1 MRLAGGCGTVSIG
14 GGLAARRGEVIGA
27 WKAALGASAVLAAG
41 AGPLA
46 APAAAATAA
55 PVERASATAV
65 SILTP
70 AGREASGTS
79 PVFAWEAPVATRD
92 YRFPDDGSL
101 LRIGRVTA
109 SAERGS
115 GDAILATGSVVL
127 RSVELFGG
135 MLRVDVVRTR
145 ASLRATDGA
154 VADESVSHLVHVRL
168 DGDPIELAAGKKL
181 WVKGWGYAVVDDPVA
196 RGDSTSAGETLAG
209 LRLHLTSAHSGL
221 PAGTDIVLGGVH
233 ADLEHIP
240 TAPAPD
246 PGGSGGGGTTGTLPD
261 RQVNPPRKHR
271 RGIRQPPTA
280 PRHGG
285 RQGKP
290 GNRHHGHAPRPPAP
304 VIHPVTP
311 PLHAAHGTG
320 ARAAI
325 VRAALAQVGWPYVWG
340 GESRTEGGFDCSG
353 LVDHAYAAAGY
364 QLPGRPTADVLW
376 AMSVP
381 LDPADLRPGD
391 LVFLGARSRLVH
403 HVGLYAGG
411 GWVIAAPHHGALVS
425 VEPLAAV
432 PWDGFGRI
440 LRAPRGRILSVRV
453 IRGSDRRPV
462 SRSGPQAQ
470 VTANA
475 VRTPDVEPTAAAAP
489 AVHRSAP
496 PPAPPRRRHHVDRL
510 AVLPRED
517 YRNWAVSLLASFR
530 GAGR

>member
-1 MRLAGGCGTVSIG
+1 M
-14 GGLAARRGEVIGA
+14 AARRGEVIGA

-65 SILTP
+65 AILTP
-70 AGREASGTS
+70 ARSAASGIST
-79 PVFAWEAPVATRD
+79 VFAWETPVAMRG

-109 SAERGS
+109 SAERGP
-115 GDAILATGSVVL
+115 GDAMVATGSVVL

-135 MLRVDVVRTR
+135 MLRIDIVRAR
-145 ASLRATDGA
+145 ASLRAGDGA
-154 VADESVSHLVHVRL
+154 VADTSVSHVVNVRL
-168 DGDPIELAAGKKL
+168 DGDPVELVPGKKL

-196 RGDSTSAGETLAG
+196 REDSTGAGDTLAG
-209 LRLHLTSAHSGL
+209 LRLHLTSARAGL
-221 PAGTDIVLGGVH
+221 PAGTDILLGQVH
-233 ADLEHIP
+233 ADLEHIA

-246 PGGSGGGGTTGTLPD
+246 PGGSGGSDTTGTLPD
-261 RQVNPPRKHR
+261 RQANPPRKHR
-271 RGIRQPPTA
+271 RGMRQPPTD

-285 RQGKP
+285 HQGKP
-290 GNRHHGHAPRPPAP
+290 GNRHHPHAPRPPAP
-304 VIHPVTP
+304 VTHPVTP
-311 PLHAAHGTG
+311 PLHAVHGAG

-340 GESRTEGGFDCSG
+340 GESRMEGGFDCSG
-353 LVDHAYAAAGY
+353 LVDHAYEAAGY

-381 LDPADLRPGD
+381 VDPSDLRAGD
-391 LVFLGARSRLVH
+391 LVFLGARSGLVH

-411 GWVIAAPHHGALVS
+411 GWVIAAPHRGALVS
-425 VEPLAAV
+425 VERLAAV

-440 LRAPRGRILSVRV
+440 LRAPRGRIVSVRV
-453 IRGSDRRPV
+453 LRGSDHRPV
-462 SRSGPQAQ
+462 SRPGPEAH
-470 VTANA
+470 VTARA
-475 VRTPDVEPTAAAAP
+475 VRTPDAEPTTAPTP
-489 AVHRSAP
+489 AVHQSAP
-496 PPAPPRRRHHVDRL
+496 PPAPRRRRHHVEHL

-517 YRNWAVSLLASFR
+517 YRHWAASLLASFR

>member
-1 MRLAGGCGTVSIG
+1 MR
-14 GGLAARRGEVIGA
+14 A

-41 AGPLA
+41 AGSLA
-46 APAAAATAA
+46 APAAGATAS

-65 SILTP
+65 AILTP
-70 AGREASGTS
+70 ARRAASGIPT
-79 PVFAWEAPVATRD
+79 VFAWETPVAMRG

-115 GDAILATGSVVL
+115 GDAMVATGSVVL

-135 MLRVDVVRTR
+135 MLRVDVVRAR

-154 VADESVSHLVHVRL
+154 VADGSVSHLVHVRL
-168 DGDPIELAAGKKL
+168 DGDPIELVPGKKL

-196 RGDSTSAGETLAG
+196 REDSTGAGDTLAG

-221 PAGTDIVLGGVH
+221 PAGTDIVLGRVH
-233 ADLEHIP
+233 ADLEHIA

-246 PGGSGGGGTTGTLPD
+246 PGGSGGSGATGTLPD
-261 RQVNPPRKHR
+261 RQVNLPRKQR
-271 RGIRQPPTA
+271 RGARPAPTA

-290 GNRHHGHAPRPPAP
+290 GSRQHGHAPRPPAP

-311 PLHAAHGTG
+311 PLQAAHGAG

-353 LVDHAYAAAGY
+353 LVDHAYARAGY

-391 LVFLGARSRLVH
+391 LVFLGARSGLVH

-425 VEPLAAV
+425 IEPLAAV

-440 LRAPRGRILSVRV
+440 LRAPRGRIVSVRLLG
-453 IRGSDRRPV
+453 GSDRRQVP
-462 SRSGPQAQ
+462 RPGPEAH

-475 VRTPDVEPTAAAAP
+475 LRTPDPAPITARTP
-489 AVHRSAP
+489 AVHQSAP
-496 PPAPPRRRHHVDRL
+496 VPAPPRRRHHVERL
-510 AVLPRED
+510 VALPRED
-517 YRNWAVSLLASFR
+517 FRHWTVSLLASFR

>member
-27 WKAALGASAVLAAG
+27 WKAALGASAILAAG

-46 APAAAATAA
+46 APAAASTAP
-55 PVERASATAV
+55 PVERASAAAV
-65 SILTP
+65 TILTP
-70 AGREASGTS
+70 AGREAGGIP
-79 PVFAWEAPVATRD
+79 PVFAWEAPVAMRG

-101 LRIGRVTA
+101 LQIGRVTS

-135 MLRVDVVRTR
+135 VLRVDVVRAR
-145 ASLRATDGA
+145 ASLRGSDGT
-154 VADESVSHLVHVRL
+154 VADTSVTHLVHVRL
-168 DGDPIELAAGKKL
+168 DGEPIELVPGKKL

-196 RGDSTSAGETLAG
+196 RADSTSAGDTLAG

-233 ADLEHIP
+233 ADLEHIA

-246 PGGSGGGGTTGTLPD
+246 PGGSGGSGTSGTLPD
-261 RQVNPPRKHR
+261 RQVNAPRKHR
-271 RGIRQPPTA
+271 RGVRQPPTA

-290 GNRHHGHAPRPPAP
+290 GSRHHRNAPRAPAP

-353 LVDHAYAAAGY
+353 LVDHAYARGGY

-381 LDPADLRPGD
+381 LDPTDLRPGD
-391 LVFLGARSRLVH
+391 LVFLGARAGLVH

-411 GWVIAAPHHGALVS
+411 GWVIAAPHHGALVEI
-425 VEPLAAV
+425 EPLAAV

-440 LRAPRGRILSVRV
+440 LRAPRGRIVSVRLL
-453 IRGSDRRPV
+453 RGSDHRPAL
-462 SRSGPQAQ
+462 RSGADAR
-470 VTANA
+470 VTARV
-475 VRTPDVEPTAAAAP
+475 VRTPDAEPTTAPTP
-489 AVHRSAP
+489 AVHQSAP
-496 PPAPPRRRHHVDRL
+496 PPAPPRRRHHVEHL

-517 YRNWAVSLLASFR
+517 YRHWAASLLASLR

>member
-1 MRLAGGCGTVSIG
+1 M
-14 GGLAARRGEVIGA
+14 GA

-41 AGPLA
+41 AGSLA
-46 APAAAATAA
+46 APAAGATAP

-65 SILTP
+65 AILTP
-70 AGREASGTS
+70 ARPAASGTPS
-79 PVFAWEAPVATRD
+79 VFAWETPVAMRG

-115 GDAILATGSVVL
+115 GDAMVATGSVVL

-135 MLRVDVVRTR
+135 MVRVDVVRAR
-145 ASLRATDGA
+145 ASLRASDGA
-154 VADESVSHLVHVRL
+154 VADGSVSHVVHVRL
-168 DGDPIELAAGKKL
+168 DGNPTELVPGKKL

-196 RGDSTSAGETLAG
+196 REDSTSAGDTLAG
-209 LRLHLTSAHSGL
+209 LRLHLTSARSGL
-221 PAGTDIVLGGVH
+221 PAGTDIILGRVH

-240 TAPAPD
+240 PAPAPD
-246 PGGSGGGGTTGTLPD
+246 PGGSGATGTLPD
-261 RQVNPPRKHR
+261 RQANLPRTHR
-271 RGIRQPPTA
+271 RGIRRAPTA
-280 PRHGG
+280 PSHGTH
-285 RQGKP
+285 QGK
-290 GNRHHGHAPRPPAP
+290 PAP

-311 PLHAAHGTG
+311 PLQATHGAG

-353 LVDHAYAAAGY
+353 LVDHAYGRAGY

-391 LVFLGARSRLVH
+391 LVFLGARSGFAH

-411 GWVIAAPHHGALVS
+411 GWVIAAPHRGALVS
-425 VEPLAAV
+425 IEPLAAV

-440 LRAPRGRILSVRV
+440 LRAPRGRIVSVRLLG
-453 IRGSDRRPV
+453 GSDRRPV
-462 SRSGPQAQ
+462 PRPGPEAH

-475 VRTPDVEPTAAAAP
+475 LHTPDAAPTTAPTP
-489 AVHRSAP
+489 AVHQSAP
-496 PPAPPRRRHHVDRL
+496 PPAPPRRRHHVEHL

-517 YRNWAVSLLASFR
+517 FRHWTVSLLASFR